1 MNKIEVRRMK
11 DFETEFKSLPRFD
24 FERFK
29 KKPRLSKTGKYLFI
43 K

>member
-1 MNKIEVRRMK
+1 MK
-11 DFETEFKSLPRFD
+11 DFETEFNSLSKFD
-24 FERFK
+24 FDRFQ